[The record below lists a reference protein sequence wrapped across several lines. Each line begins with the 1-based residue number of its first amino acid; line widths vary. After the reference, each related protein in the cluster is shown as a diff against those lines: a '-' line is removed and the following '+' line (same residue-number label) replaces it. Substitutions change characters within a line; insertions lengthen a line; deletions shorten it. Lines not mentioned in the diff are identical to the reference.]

1 MSKRLYF
8 TFILGGFTVILGAFG
23 AHLLEKLL
31 SAAQLASFE
40 TGLRYQFY
48 HVFFLIL
55 LSLVPRIEEK
65 DKNKITLLISIGIL
79 LFSGS
84 IYLLNLQDVLDLNL
98 GFLGPVTPIGGSLLI
113 FAWFYTAYKIK
124 TYSPR

>member
-55 LSLVPRIEEK
+55 LSLIPRIEEK
-65 DKNKITLLISIGIL
+65 DKNKIALLISTGIL

-84 IYLLNLQDVLDLNL
+84 IYLLNLQDVLGLNL

>member
-8 TFILGGFTVILGAFG
+8 TFILGGFTVVLGAFG
-23 AHLLEKLL
+23 AHLLEKSL
-31 SAAQLASFE
+31 SEAQLASFE

-48 HVFFLIL
+48 HVFFLIF
-55 LSLVPRIEEK
+55 LSLIPRIEEK
-65 DKNKITLLISIGIL
+65 DKNKITLLISVGIL

-84 IYLLNLQDVLDLNL
+84 IYLLNLQDVLGLNL
-98 GFLGPVTPIGGSLLI
+98 SFLGPVTPIGGSLLI

-124 TYSPR
+124 TYSLR

>member
-55 LSLVPRIEEK
+55 LSLIPRIEEK

-84 IYLLNLQDVLDLNL
+84 IYLLNLQDVLGLNL
-98 GFLGPVTPIGGSLLI
+98 GFLGPITPIGGSLLI

>member
-55 LSLVPRIEEK
+55 LSLIPRIEEK
-65 DKNKITLLISIGIL
+65 DKNKITLLISVGIL

-84 IYLLNLQDVLDLNL
+84 IYLLNLQDVLGLNL
-98 GFLGPVTPIGGSLLI
+98 SFLGPVTPIGGSLLI

-124 TYSPR
+124 TYSPG

>member
-1 MSKRLYF
+1 MGKRLYF

-55 LSLVPRIEEK
+55 LSLIPRIEEK
-65 DKNKITLLISIGIL
+65 DKNKIALLISIGIL

-84 IYLLNLQDVLDLNL
+84 IYLLNLQDVLGLNL

>member
-55 LSLVPRIEEK
+55 LSLIPRIKEK

-84 IYLLNLQDVLDLNL
+84 IYLLNLQDVLGLNL
-98 GFLGPVTPIGGSLLI
+98 SFLGPVTPIGGSLLI

>member
-31 SAAQLASFE
+31 STSQLASFE

-55 LSLVPRIEEK
+55 LSLIPRIEEK

-84 IYLLNLQDVLDLNL
+84 IYLLNLQDVLGLIL
-98 GFLGPVTPIGGSLLI
+98 SFLGPVTPIGGSLFI

>member
-65 DKNKITLLISIGIL
+65 DKNKITLLISTGIL

-84 IYLLNLQDVLDLNL
+84 IYLLNLQDVLGLNL
-98 GFLGPVTPIGGSLLI
+98 GFLGPITPIGGSLLI
-113 FAWFYTAYKIK
+113 FAWFFTAYKIK

>member
-84 IYLLNLQDVLDLNL
+84 IYLLNLQDVLGLNL
-98 GFLGPVTPIGGSLLI
+98 SFLGPVTPIGGSLLI

>member
-65 DKNKITLLISIGIL
+65 DKNKIALLISIGIL

-84 IYLLNLQDVLDLNL
+84 IYLLNLQDVLGLNL
-98 GFLGPVTPIGGSLLI
+98 GFLGPITPIGGSLLI

>member
-1 MSKRLYF
+1 MGKRLYF

-55 LSLVPRIEEK
+55 LSLIPRIEEK
-65 DKNKITLLISIGIL
+65 DKNKIALLISIGIL

-84 IYLLNLQDVLDLNL
+84 IYLLNLQDVLGLNL
-98 GFLGPVTPIGGSLLI
+98 SFLGPVTPIGGSLLI

>member
-55 LSLVPRIEEK
+55 LSLIPRIEEK
-65 DKNKITLLISIGIL
+65 DKNKIALLISIGIL

-84 IYLLNLQDVLDLNL
+84 IYLLNLQDVLGLNL